1 MIPSLR
7 IRNNDGKEQILC
19 PFRRKWVRLTPEEQ
33 VRQVFLHR
41 LVAEHAYPLSHIAV
55 EHPIQ
60 VGDMGK
66 RCDAV
71 VLDDRLQPR
80 CIIEFKA
87 PNVTLTEKTFD
98 QIAVYNRRLG
108 VPYLII
114 SNGCQTIVCYVHT
127 NHTLEFLSVI
137 PPYNSLCMNN

>member
-33 VRQVFLHR
+33 VRQNFLHR
-41 LVAEHAYPLSHIAV
+41 LVTELAYPLTHIAV

-60 VGDMGK
+60 VGDAKK

-71 VLDDRLQPR
+71 VMDCSLQPR

-87 PNVTLTEKTFD
+87 PNVAVTEMTFD

-108 VPYLII
+108 VPYLMV
-114 SNGCQTIVCYVHT
+114 SNGRQTFVCYVHT
-127 NHTLEFLSVI
+127 DHTLEFLSDI